1 MGTWSPTSSEALAEL
16 GEDGLTEL
24 WLTDLPV
31 HRSEAPEV
39 WDQAVQM
46 LSAATLEAARS
57 TGRVVVTQEQLLSLL
72 ELHGAPPECMPVVFD
87 HLIRTGALQ
96 TSLLLPGDTSPFGN
110 AARLGAP
117 AAPSDAAPSGLGWAV
132 NVFWTSLGY
141 ASTASPPPTVTPTT
155 PLVLPVAVDAAADA
169 VAAALAAP
177 SRIEAVTDLA
187 AVAQAACGGDLQS
200 AAVVADRLAATG
212 RAALQPD
219 VLPMAPGRGIKFCD
233 VDEGFT
239 SVDVS
244 VLSLKAATARLDALD
259 STLTDAAASARK
271 SAKSALAS
279 GNVPL
284 AKRYLRREADLRRRL
299 DLNAGAGSNLAAA
312 LAAVDTADGNRET
325 VAALAAGNAAL
336 KELSG
341 PSAASVADV
350 DALAVEFGELTE
362 GVEDVST
369 ALAQASGPSAAV
381 DADAEAELEE
391 MEQALEAERAAATA
405 AAADKVAA
413 DKAAAAAR
421 ARRAAAAAAAAAAD
435 ADADAAAAKLA
446 AAATSGVGTTAAAAT
461 AGGRS
466 GEAASAATGGDV
478 DDLLADLDNL
488 HVSSSPPP
496 AAREGAEEQREGR
509 VRVPA

>member
-1 MGTWSPTSSEALAEL
+1 MLALLFSP
-16 GEDGLTEL
+16 
-24 WLTDLPV
+24 
-31 HRSEAPEV
+31 APQEV
-39 WDQAVQM
+39 WDQAVQL

-87 HLIRTGALQ
+87 HLIRTGALE
-96 TSLLLPGDTSPFGN
+96 TSPLLPGDVSPFGN
-110 AARLGAP
+110 TARLAAP
-117 AAPSDAAPSGLGWAV
+117 AAPSDATPGGVWWAV
-132 NVFWTSLGY
+132 DVFWTTLGY
-141 ASTASPPPTVTPTT
+141 APTARPPPTVSPTT
-155 PLVLPVAVDAAADA
+155 PLVLPAAVDAAADA
-169 VAAALAAP
+169 AAAALGAP

-187 AVAQAACGGDLQS
+187 AVAQATCGGDLQS

-212 RAALQPD
+212 RSALQPD

-239 SVDVS
+239 TVDAS

-271 SAKSALAS
+271 SAKAALAS

-325 VAALAAGNAAL
+325 VAALAAGNTAL

-341 PSAASVADV
+341 PNAASVADV

-369 ALAQASGPSAAV
+369 ALAQASGASAAV

-391 MEQALEAERAAATA
+391 MEQALEAERAAAA
-405 AAADKVAA
+405 AAVADKVAA

-435 ADADAAAAKLA
+435 EDADAAVAKLA
-446 AAATSGVGTTAAAAT
+446 AAATSGVGTTATAAT
-461 AGGRS
+461 AGGGS
-466 GEAASAATGGDV
+466 GEAASAAKGGDV

-496 AAREGAEEQREGR
+496 AAGEGAEEQREGR